1 MHKKEIILGFFI
13 GAIGVFLGIFLFDL
27 SVGIYKGLSFSR
39 ILDRSLS
46 TVLLEKRTSI
56 GALLNLPIFY
66 FFLNRRKDNYAK
78 GILLATIVVAILF
91 LINKL

>member
-1 MHKKEIILGFFI
+1 MRKKEIVLGFFI
-13 GAIGVFLGIFLFDL
+13 GAICVFLGIFLFDL
-27 SVGIYKGLSFSR
+27 SAGVYKGLSFSR

-46 TVLLEKRTSI
+46 TILLEKRTSI
-56 GALLNLPIFY
+56 GALLNLPVFY

-78 GILLATIVVAILF
+78 GVLLATIVVAILL